1 MDGLLALLSPDT
13 HATGS
18 ASNRRAYAAAV
29 RSPPLAG
36 ERLARLQLAATERV
50 GPVTYHELL
59 QRFGSATAALAALP
73 GLAAEAGLRRP
84 PAVPPAHEIT
94 AEAAALQRIGG
105 RHLVIGD
112 ADYPA
117 ALAALADAPP
127 VLRVCGDT
135 RLFDRPLIAL
145 VGARNASTAGRR
157 MAGDLARDLGAA
169 GLVVVSGLARGIDT
183 AAHQATLETG
193 TIAVVAGGL
202 DIVYP
207 PENEALYRAIVGSG
221 LLLTEMPLGA
231 VPQARHFPRR
241 NRIISG
247 LCAGVVVVEAALQS
261 GSLITAQRAAD
272 QGRDVFAV
280 PGSPLDPRCRGS
292 NRLLKDGAQL
302 VECAA
307 DILDSLPRCRIA
319 AAATVPASSTGA
331 AREPQ
336 PAADPARETHDP
348 EPALSGVERPPQP
361 MSVASKTPP
370 GRPGL
375 STWRRLLQAGNS
387 AWTRKP
393 RARND
398 PTPEAAVPYDRNA
411 TTPSSPSRPGCEAAP
426 DTNLTPRRAC
436 PNLTPS
442 VAPSSDTVSRN
453 RESVASA
460 TAERAFSAPRPVT
473 RVRPADVEK
482 TAENIDSATETG
494 LPSVRARVLEC
505 LGPGP
510 AAVDEIVRQCQVS
523 AAAVQAILLELE
535 LSGRLE
541 RHRGNAVS
549 LL

>member
-1 MDGLLALLSPDT
+1 MDGLLSLLSPD
-13 HATGS
+13 ANAAGS
-18 ASNRRAYAAAV
+18 ASTRRAGAAAV
-29 RSPPLAG
+29 LPPPLTG
-36 ERLARLQLAATERV
+36 ERLARLKLAATERV

-59 QRFGSATAALAALP
+59 QRFGSAAAALGALP

-84 PAVPPAHEIT
+84 PAIPQAHEIA

-135 RLFDRPLIAL
+135 CLFDRPLIAL

-183 AAHQATLETG
+183 AAHQAALETG

-207 PENEALYRAIVGSG
+207 PENEALYRAIAGSG

-292 NRLLKDGAQL
+292 NRLIKNGAQL

-307 DILDSLPRCRIA
+307 DILDSLPPCRA
-319 AAATVPASSTGA
+319 ATAAATASRPGSAAGA
-331 AREPQ
+331 ARALQ
-336 PAADPARETHDP
+336 PGSGPARESNDP
-348 EPALSGVERPPQP
+348 APAPASVGKPPQ
-361 MSVASKTPP
+361 STSGARKTPP
-370 GRPGL
+370 VRPVL
-375 STWRRLLQAGNS
+375 SSWRRLLQAGNA
-387 AWTRKP
+387 AWARKP
-393 RARND
+393 RPED
-398 PTPEAAVPYDRNA
+398 DLTPEAAVSYDRNG
-411 TTPSSPSRPGCEAAP
+411 TSPRRAP
-426 DTNLTPRRAC
+426 DTDLTPLSGPSEPTPGVAV
-436 PNLTPS
+436 PN
-442 VAPSSDTVSRN
+442 AKVSGN
-453 RESVASA
+453 RESVASG
-460 TAERAFSAPRPVT
+460 TAEQPFSACRPAMP
-473 RVRPADVEK
+473 VRPADLEK
-482 TAENIDSATETG
+482 GVQNIDSATETA
-494 LPSVRARVLEC
+494 PPAVRDRVLEC